1 MKKIRLWLLKKL
13 NGVPRENIQ
22 EEKPL
27 EKIVVKKHNLTP
39 LHVRYGVDTKDKSP
53 IEIDRELKWGL
64 GRLLMDMVQCNADIP
79 IHLVEDI
86 NDAYFYEMILYVDME
101 EGKK

>member
-27 EKIVVKKHNLTP
+27 EKIVVNKHNLTP
-39 LHVRYGVDTKDKSP
+39 LHIRYGVDTKDKSP
-53 IEIDRELKWGL
+53 LEIEIELKWGL
-64 GRLLMDMVQCNADIP
+64 GCLLRDMVQCNADIP
-79 IHLVEDI
+79 IRLVEDI
-86 NDAYFYEMILYVDME
+86 KDTYFYEMILYVDME
-101 EGKK
+101 EEKK